1 MSVML
6 FFLRYSSCR
15 FTQFSKS
22 DNVLIRFTLNANTS
36 TPRMRLMMDT
46 SLSSLPQQFSFLIA
60 AKSDCL
66 DLAMTISSVSRAIV
80 LPDLRRVSCYPVQ
93 GIRQTLIA
101 LLCFT
106 TQLPK
111 LATEATFKN
120 SPQSALFVFF
130 FTTHTPRLVGV
141 CTKLIIA
148 IIPFPQNRL
157 RTDDVSVLSAFA
169 LVIIHTCFPL
179 YRSASFLWCKFLAAA
194 VFFLFAAHQS
204 NFPSLPFDLLLIGSQ
219 LA

>member
-106 TQLPK
+106 PH
-111 LATEATFKN
+111 
-120 SPQSALFVFF
+120 SLFGHRSDLQK
-130 FTTHTPRLVGV
+130 FTPIRFICFLLYNTH
-141 CTKLIIA
+141 A
-148 IIPFPQNRL
+148 
-157 RTDDVSVLSAFA
+157 
-169 LVIIHTCFPL
+169 
-179 YRSASFLWCKFLAAA
+179 
-194 VFFLFAAHQS
+194 
-204 NFPSLPFDLLLIGSQ
+204 
-219 LA
+219 